1 MNRRSLRA
9 LIVLNAVLLAAVT
22 VVSFSPSPAQAQFG
36 NRANY
41 LMIAGDTR
49 TNPRQQTVYVMEVN
63 TGRIASMMFNS
74 KNEQLTVLGAR
85 DAGADFQK
93 VRDRR

>member
-9 LIVLNAVLLAAVT
+9 LIVLNAVLLAAVA

-36 NRANY
+36 NRGNY
-41 LMIAGDTR
+41 LMIAGET
-49 TNPRQQTVYVMEVN
+49 TANPQQETIYVMELN
-63 TGRIASMMFNS
+63 SGRIASMTFNS
-74 KNEQLTVLGAR
+74 NNNQLTVLGAR
-85 DAGADFQK
+85 DAGSDLQR